1 MSIQGFLVCE
11 IHFWCYFCN
20 LMLHYRHIDDGSQT
34 PSRKLTILLIIICN
48 IICNM
53 GFYQKITNDITYRW
67 MGLKSLQNK
76 QKIKYNVSFI
86 YLSLFPRIQMVR
98 SWVVRNISI
107 LIILFKTITR
117 IIWKVAVNVSC
128 FTVSSSDDVEISLVG
143 LNIFI
148 HISIYS
154 NIQIYILQYH
164 HDGIQKEVMRL
175 IRICFPLNK
184 MVHSLKIYTVKID
197 KNMSCIQTK

>member
-1 MSIQGFLVCE
+1 
-11 IHFWCYFCN
+11 
-20 LMLHYRHIDDGSQT
+20 
-34 PSRKLTILLIIICN
+34 
-48 IICNM
+48 M

-76 QKIKYNVSFI
+76 QKIKYYVSSI

-107 LIILFKTITR
+107 LIVLFKTITR
-117 IIWKVAVNVSC
+117 IIWKVAVNVIC

-164 HDGIQKEVMRL
+164 HDGIHKDRL
-175 IRICFPLNK
+175 L
-184 MVHSLKIYTVKID
+184 S
-197 KNMSCIQTK
+197 NMYF